1 MTDPISTFTNT
12 SAYKDFENVIHNMS
26 NTYTYVSI
34 PVIYAFNGLHYVI
47 VNALVWTANLWTT
60 FCKIWTTICKIWTA
74 FCENEFVQKIALN
87 MLWLWSGT
95 CLKVEQ
101 WFRQLYDENYSIR
114 LYADHI
120 YNVYEQLVRLFER
133 RLREPECDSWINV
146 CTTKYNAGNNDTT
159 YFETY
164 RILKTLCQDELKQSF
179 VDAFTGVS
187 PFDTNENQSCRDT
200 IIVMKMADAYTVRLC
215 KLGNNVGGNDGVGNN
230 NIPNLDIVES
240 SYGLLSVTYSNPKMS
255 EQIMLNIP
263 KEMYLVGNQLFSPA
277 FVYRLLAY
285 QNKRFEFDLNY
296 TIHLIDNNINQF
308 QLNSRE
314 YLTVGEDDG
323 LVSQI
328 Q

>member
-1 MTDPISTFTNT
+1 MTDTSSTSTDM
-12 SAYKDFENVIHNMS
+12 SGYKDFEKVIHNMS

-34 PVIYAFNGLHYVI
+34 PVIYAFNGLHYFI
-47 VNALVWTANLWTT
+47 YNAFVWITNLWTT
-60 FCKIWTTICKIWTA
+60 FCNIWTTICKIWTA
-74 FCENEFVQKIALN
+74 FCENAFVQKIALN
-87 MLWLWSGT
+87 LLWLWSGT

-101 WFRQLYDENYSIR
+101 WLQQLYDSDYVVR
-114 LYADHI
+114 VYADYI
-120 YNVYEQLVRLFER
+120 YNVYEQVVRLFER
-133 RLREPECDSWINV
+133 RLREPEADSWINV
-146 CTTKYNAGNNDTT
+146 CTTKYNANNNDTI

-164 RILKTLCQDELKQSF
+164 KILQNLGQDELKQSF

-187 PFDTNENQSCRDT
+187 PFDANENQSCRDT
-200 IIVMKMADAYTVRLC
+200 IIVMKTGDAYTVRLC
-215 KLGNNVGGNDGVGNN
+215 KLGNNVGDNDA
-230 NIPNLDIVES
+230 PKLDIVES

-314 YLTVGEDDG
+314 YLIVDEDDG

>member
-1 MTDPISTFTNT
+1 MTDPSSISTDT
-12 SAYKDFENVIHNMS
+12 SAYKDVENVIHNMS
-26 NTYTYVSI
+26 NTYVSI
-34 PVIYAFNGLHYVI
+34 PLIYAFNILHYI
-47 VNALVWTANLWTT
+47 IYNALVWTANL
-60 FCKIWTTICKIWTA
+60 WTA

-101 WFRQLYDENYSIR
+101 WFQELYDENYSIR

-120 YNVYEQLVRLFER
+120 YNVYEQVVRLFER

-159 YFETY
+159 YVETY
-164 RILKTLCQDELKQSF
+164 QILKNLGQDELKQSF

-187 PFDTNENQSCRDT
+187 PFDSNENQSCRDT
-200 IIVMKMADAYTVRLC
+200 IIVMKTDNAYTVRLC
-215 KLGNNVGGNDGVGNN
+215 KLGNDVGGNDNT
-230 NIPNLDIVES
+230 PNLDIVES
-240 SYGLLSVTYSNPKMS
+240 SYGLLSATYSNPKMS

-285 QNKRFEFDLNY
+285 QNKQFEFDLNY

-323 LVSQI
+323 LVSPI